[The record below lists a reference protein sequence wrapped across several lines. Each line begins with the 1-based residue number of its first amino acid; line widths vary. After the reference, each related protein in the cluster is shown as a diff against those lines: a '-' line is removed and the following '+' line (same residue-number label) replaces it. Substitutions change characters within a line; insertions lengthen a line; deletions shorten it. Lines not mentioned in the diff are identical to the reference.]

1 MTDNGDGFGKDATAI
16 DKDSGDID
24 LVTRTPSVI
33 VDDLGAEAGVTISG
47 NNAAYL
53 LAAADM
59 ADQRM
64 TAPGVTKRPESKF

>member
-53 LAAADM
+53 LA
-59 ADQRM
+59 
-64 TAPGVTKRPESKF
+64 GG